1 MATISSPESLADVSG
16 IFGIFGS
23 VSIPDGGAYRIAI
36 QPAWSGE
43 YHLYLA
49 LESTLDRELLGLIN
63 AEIFGIGL
71 HRLRLTVVDSSGE
84 MVDGGLCDIPL
95 VFSSP

>member
-1 MATISSPESLADVSG
+1 MGAPIASPSNPLG
-16 IFGIFGS
+16 
-23 VSIPDGGAYRIAI
+23 PD
-36 QPAWSGE
+36 E
-43 YHLYLA
+43 YHLFLE

-71 HRLRLTVVDSSGE
+71 HRLRLTVLDSSGE